1 MAQIVKLRRSSV
13 SGQKPTNS
21 NLQLGEL
28 ALNTT
33 DGKVYMAKSG
43 SLGPSVEELVTTN
56 TVNTGS
62 LSITG
67 AITGS
72 VFTGSFI
79 GDGSGLYN
87 LPIQNINTASLATT
101 GSNIFVGNQTITG
114 SINITGTVDG
124 VDISDFS
131 SSVNTRLNS
140 VTASGGIS
148 AIYIAD
154 EGSIQGTASYF
165 DFIGAGI
172 SAAVNNGTASITVT
186 ATGGGGS
193 AVQGASQT
201 YTQTTN
207 ATTWSIDH
215 SINSRTPVVEI
226 YDQNYNVIIPT
237 GIYNPGAF
245 QTLVYFDVEQRGFA
259 IISTGGGLTVDGA
272 NAILDQ
278 ASASSTWTFNHN
290 LGTKYPVFN
299 IFDSNDDVIIPQRI
313 NVVDENSAV
322 IYFSSARSGK
332 AVASVG
338 GDVVNSDS
346 SSFSVSSS
354 FATNANFLD
363 GKDSTEFAIT
373 GSNIFK
379 GNQVITGS
387 LNLSGS
393 VNITGSVIINQ
404 LTYPTPDFPDGQ
416 YGVEVP
422 TLGVDNVFSLEIPRT
437 IYEYVKNDSGV
448 TLYKGTPVHSVGTT
462 GFNTLIIA
470 ASASLAS
477 TMPATFIL
485 AQDLDAEE
493 EGLGIAIGSI
503 QGVDTTGLTAGD
515 PVYVGVNGGWTQTK
529 PTGSNLIQNLGIVT
543 KVGVNGGGVVLGAGR
558 SNDIPNIQP
567 GHFWIGNNDWIP
579 TATSTS
585 SFAKTGS
592 NVFNG
597 NQTIN
602 GSLTITGDLTAQQ
615 YIISSSILHLTQSFS
630 SGSTIFGDTPDDAHQ
645 FTGSVLIDG
654 GLSAD
659 SITGSI
665 DFNNITNLPSL
676 VSGSSQIDITGTT
689 GYSTFSS
696 SIATTDYNQEQ
707 RLGSLETESGSIRS
721 NFNSFTS
728 SYNTGS
734 FSGSFIGDGSQ
745 LFNIPASG
753 VTGLQLDKIA
763 DGAATASISQTNG
776 FVVNTNTIITGSLT
790 ATALSGSLD
799 FDYLI
804 NIPTL
809 VSGSEQ
815 LTGSYD
821 TRYVLSG
828 SITQTTWDNIANKP
842 SGLVSG
848 SEQLTG
854 SYDTRYVLSGSI
866 TQTTWDNIANK
877 PNDIVSSSSQI
888 SAFGF
893 ATTGSF
899 LTTGSNSL
907 VGNQNINGN
916 LSVTG
921 SVVISGSLDLS
932 NANVGNSRYLHTQ
945 GSSSTTWNIVHN
957 LNYLYP
963 NITVYDGDNKI
974 MLPDEVTSIDLNT
987 TQVTFAIA
995 ESGHAL
1001 ASVGGIS
1008 PNAAD
1013 RYLHTQTSATGS
1025 WVIDHNIGYKYVTV
1039 NVYDNNDE
1047 QLVPLKISAVS
1058 ANRTQIDFSLPT
1070 SGNATITVGGPRVTT
1085 TSLFNQTGSYYN
1097 ATTNIGITGSL
1108 VVTGDVD
1115 ADNFNTT
1122 SDRKLKTNLV
1132 RIEGALDKIEK
1143 LNGYTFDWL
1152 EEYSED
1158 RSRQIGMVADE
1169 VYEVQPELISHR
1181 NIVLSNKEEKIKLLD
1196 YSKVTAIL
1204 IEAIK
1209 ELNDKVTKLENK
1221 KKKK

>member
-13 SGQKPTNS
+13 PGQKPTNA

-43 SLGPSVEELVTTN
+43 SLGPSVEELISTN

-62 LSITG
+62 INITG
-67 AITGS
+67 DITGS
-72 VFTGSFI
+72 IFTGSFK

-101 GSNIFVGNQTITG
+101 GSNVFVGDQIITG

-124 VDISDFS
+124 VDISQFS
-131 SSVNTRLNS
+131 SSVNSRLNS
-140 VTASGGIS
+140 VTASSGGVS

-201 YTQTTN
+201 YPQTTN
-207 ATTWSIDH
+207 AVTWSIDH

-226 YDQNYNVIIPT
+226 YDENYNVIIPT

-245 QTLVYFDVEQRGFA
+245 QTLVYFDVAQRGYA

-272 NAILDQ
+272 NAILNQ
-278 ASASSTWTFNHN
+278 SSASSTWTFNHN

-299 IFDSNDDVIIPQRI
+299 IFDSNDDIIIPQRI
-313 NVVDENSAV
+313 NVVDENTAI
-322 IYFSSARSGK
+322 IYFSSTRTGK

-354 FATNANFLD
+354 FATNANLLD
-363 GKDSTEFAIT
+363 GLDSLAFLQTGSFQSYTSSFSSSVATTTSGLTSTITSLSSSLTSSIGSLSSSIATTTSGLSSSIESLSSSVAIT
-373 GSNIFK
+373 TSGLTSTITSLSSSLTSSIGSLSSSIASINNTQNGRLDSLETESGSIRSNFNTFTSSYTTGAFTGSFK
-379 GNQVITGS
+379 GDGSQLYNIPASGVTG
-387 LNLSGS
+387 LNLNKIISGS
-393 VNITGSVIINQ
+393 VSASIS
-404 LTYPTPDFPDGQ
+404 PDRG
-416 YGVEVP
+416 
-422 TLGVDNVFSLEIPRT
+422 LEI
-437 IYEYVKNDSGV
+437 
-448 TLYKGTPVHSVGTT
+448 
-462 GFNTLIIA
+462 NTN
-470 ASASLAS
+470 
-477 TMPATFIL
+477 
-485 AQDLDAEE
+485 
-493 EGLGIAIGSI
+493 
-503 QGVDTTGLTAGD
+503 
-515 PVYVGVNGGWTQTK
+515 VY
-529 PTGSNLIQNLGIVT
+529 I
-543 KVGVNGGGVVLGAGR
+543 
-558 SNDIPNIQP
+558 D
-567 GHFWIGNNDWIP
+567 
-579 TATSTS
+579 
-585 SFAKTGS
+585 
-592 NVFNG
+592 
-597 NQTIN
+597 
-602 GSLTITGDLTAQQ
+602 GSLTAKELF
-615 YIISSSILHLTQSFS
+615 ISYVTSSVLYQ
-630 SGSTIFGDTPDDAHQ
+630 SGSTKFGDTSDDNHL
-645 FTGSVLIDG
+645 FTGSVLVDG
-654 GLSAD
+654 KVNASSL
-659 SITGSI
+659 TGSI
-665 DFNNITNLPSL
+665 NFNNLTNVPSL

-696 SIATTDYNQEQ
+696 SISTSIGSLSSSVATTTSG
-707 RLGSLETESGSIRS
+707 LSSSIGSLSSSVSTSIGSLSSSVATTTLDLKNRVDSIEGITGSIS
-721 NFNSFTS
+721 SLNSFTS
-728 SYNTGS
+728 SINTTIKSKLDSDGVI
-734 FSGSFIGDGSQ
+734 SGSSQIIYSGLTGIPSGIVSGSSQ
-745 LFNIPASG
+745 ISYTGITNIPSG
-753 VTGLQLDKIA
+753 I
-763 DGAATASISQTNG
+763 
-776 FVVNTNTIITGSLT
+776 
-790 ATALSGSLD
+790 
-799 FDYLI
+799 
-804 NIPTL
+804 

-848 SEQLTG
+848 SSQVVYSGLTGIPSGIVSGSSQLTS

-866 TQTTWDNIANK
+866 TQTTWDNIASK
-877 PNDIVSSSSQI
+877 PSGIVSGSSQI
-888 SAFGF
+888 IGLGF
-893 ATTGSF
+893 ATTGSY

-963 NITVYDGDNKI
+963 NITVYDGDDKI

-1085 TSLFNQTGSYYN
+1085 TSLFSQTGSYYN

-1209 ELNDKVTKLENK
+1209 ELNNKITKLENK